1 MDKNKIKSYLTS
13 AFVNEVEEKA
23 VGLKKT
29 ETIKS
34 QNKKTND
41 EALKIKNKELDAYS
55 KNLTAN
61 KEQNSKEVKKREL
74 DKKEQEI
81 HDNVEIAEGTL
92 LNIDYDNPID
102 KKFAERFEK
111 ALAGDP
117 TMGNSNQYANVVQD
131 KVWGGDPNFGQSL
144 VDKTKAMA
152 KIQQNVVGGGNT
164 MFPYGVKNGNY
175 PVNENTDKNI
185 KMKRLIFKKPFNG
198 LDNALNLIPETYRV
212 DDKQF
217 EMTDGTE
224 TYKVRWEGT
233 LTEGRAIVLN
243 ETNINVVNESIDKI
257 KHLMGF
263 KSEETLGNVRGKNR
277 LDENKMFNDIW
288 SKTKSLLTETE
299 DIEGQD
305 PNEGE
310 FDDVDMAQ
318 AAEAKKDVEGNVPT
332 EAKMNVQKPKE
343 ENWDV
348 NVKGQ
353 AEEAKKHVHMNES
366 YMNEEGEEL
375 KGPVSIFAQ
384 NLNKGFFQRIINNID
399 NNKQTF
405 ESAFKVMLKEML
417 EQNPKLATTSLKND
431 LKNIVITII
440 DEIIKSNENPQADLA
455 QKQTKTPISEEEEM
469 TEEKDRFDEI
479 FEGLDEE
486 EDEINENNDTLDFIK
501 KNINKIESDPN
512 VKNIAQKI
520 AKDPKAM
527 SELEMVLN
535 KLNVGVNESLGINP
549 EKIALA
555 FISKSKSLNEFDAGG
570 GFWAGLL
577 GGGTLAH
584 YIYSVPAVDSIV
596 HGASSA
602 AMGETMVGAILGATL
617 GVIASYV
624 YEKYKK

>member
-1 MDKNKIKSYLTS
+1 
-13 AFVNEVEEKA
+13 
-23 VGLKKT
+23 
-29 ETIKS
+29 
-34 QNKKTND
+34 
-41 EALKIKNKELDAYS
+41 
-55 KNLTAN
+55 
-61 KEQNSKEVKKREL
+61 
-74 DKKEQEI
+74 
-81 HDNVEIAEGTL
+81 
-92 LNIDYDNPID
+92 
-102 KKFAERFEK
+102 
-111 ALAGDP
+111 
-117 TMGNSNQYANVVQD
+117 
-131 KVWGGDPNFGQSL
+131 L

-152 KIQQNVVGGGNT
+152 KIKQNVVGGGNT

-366 YMNEEGEEL
+366 YMNEEGEEKEFADVEKL
-375 KGPVSIFAQ
+375 KKILGLSASEMA
-384 NLNKGFFQRIINNID
+384 LERINT
-399 NNKQTF
+399 KQ
-405 ESAFKVMLKEML
+405 EIVAAVMSFIGILIGK
-417 EQNPKLATTSLKND
+417 
-431 LKNIVITII
+431 
-440 DEIIKSNENPQADLA
+440 NPQFAMQLKTMLPAMVKNELGDLA
-455 QKQTKTPISEEEEM
+455 QKQMEAPMSEEEEM

-486 EDEINENNDTLDFIK
+486 
-501 KNINKIESDPN
+501 
-512 VKNIAQKI
+512 
-520 AKDPKAM
+520 
-527 SELEMVLN
+527 
-535 KLNVGVNESLGINP
+535 
-549 EKIALA
+549 
-555 FISKSKSLNEFDAGG
+555 
-570 GFWAGLL
+570 
-577 GGGTLAH
+577 
-584 YIYSVPAVDSIV
+584 
-596 HGASSA
+596 
-602 AMGETMVGAILGATL
+602 
-617 GVIASYV
+617 
-624 YEKYKK
+624 

>member
-41 EALKIKNKELDAYS
+41 EALKSKNKELDAYS

-81 HDNVEIAEGTL
+81 HDNVEIATGTL

-111 ALAGDP
+111 ALVGDP
-117 TMGNSNQYANVVQD
+117 TFGNSNKYANVVQD

-152 KIQQNVVGGGNT
+152 KIPQNVVGGGKT
-164 MFPYGVKNGNY
+164 LFPYGVKNGNF

-288 SKTKSLLTETE
+288 NKTKSLLTETE

-310 FDDVDMAQ
+310 FDDVDMVQ
-318 AAEAKKDVEGNVPT
+318 ANEVKKDVEGNVPT

-353 AEEAKKHVHMNES
+353 AEEAKKHIHMNES
-366 YMNEEGEEL
+366 YMNEEGEEKEFADVEKL
-375 KGPVSIFAQ
+375 KKIWGLSSSEMALEKINTKQELVEAVMAFIEILIGNNPEFATQ
-384 NLNKGFFQRIINNID
+384 LK
-399 NNKQTF
+399 T
-405 ESAFKVMLKEML
+405 MLPAMV
-417 EQNPKLATTSLKND
+417 KNE
-431 LKNIVITII
+431 LG
-440 DEIIKSNENPQADLA
+440 DLA
-455 QKQTKTPISEEEEM
+455 QKQMEAPMSEEEE
-469 TEEKDRFDEI
+469 TYEEKDRFDEI

-486 EDEINENNDTLDFIK
+486 EDEINENIFKNIFNRLKGKSKEQMEPIIKHEFDDLSDDEVIK
-501 KNINKIESDPN
+501 KYKTLWGDISGMEPRTGNPDNDSWYYINSNLLDKLEDMYPNVIKSIKNELINK
-512 VKNIAQKI
+512 KNKEREILK
-520 AKDPKAM
+520 
-527 SELEMVLN
+527 N
-535 KLNVGVNESLGINP
+535 KER
-549 EKIALA
+549 
-555 FISKSKSLNEFDAGG
+555 
-570 GFWAGLL
+570 
-577 GGGTLAH
+577 
-584 YIYSVPAVDSIV
+584 
-596 HGASSA
+596 
-602 AMGETMVGAILGATL
+602 ILRGN
-617 GVIASYV
+617 
-624 YEKYKK
+624 

>member
-41 EALKIKNKELDAYS
+41 EALKNKNKELDAYS

-61 KEQNSKEVKKREL
+61 KEKNSKEVKKREL
-74 DKKEQEI
+74 DEKEQEI
-81 HDNVEIAEGTL
+81 HDNVEIATGTL

-117 TMGNSNQYANVVQD
+117 TFGNSNKYANVVQD

-152 KIQQNVVGGGNT
+152 KVQQNVVGGGNT

-288 SKTKSLLTETE
+288 NKTKSLLTETE

-310 FDDVDMAQ
+310 FDDVDMVQ
-318 AAEAKKDVEGNVPT
+318 ATEAKKDVEGNVPT

-353 AEEAKKHVHMNES
+353 AEEAKKHIHMNES
-366 YMNEEGEEL
+366 YMNEEGEEKEFADVEKL
-375 KGPVSIFAQ
+375 KKILGLSSSEMALERINTKQEIVEAVMAFIEILIGKNPEFAMQ
-384 NLNKGFFQRIINNID
+384 LK
-399 NNKQTF
+399 T
-405 ESAFKVMLKEML
+405 MLPAMV
-417 EQNPKLATTSLKND
+417 KNE
-431 LKNIVITII
+431 L
-440 DEIIKSNENPQADLA
+440 SDLA
-455 QKQTKTPISEEEEM
+455 QKQMEAPMSEEEE
-469 TEEKDRFDEI
+469 THEEKDRFDEI

-486 EDEINENNDTLDFIK
+486 DN
-501 KNINKIESDPN
+501 
-512 VKNIAQKI
+512 
-520 AKDPKAM
+520 
-527 SELEMVLN
+527 
-535 KLNVGVNESLGINP
+535 
-549 EKIALA
+549 
-555 FISKSKSLNEFDAGG
+555 
-570 GFWAGLL
+570 
-577 GGGTLAH
+577 
-584 YIYSVPAVDSIV
+584 
-596 HGASSA
+596 
-602 AMGETMVGAILGATL
+602 
-617 GVIASYV
+617 
-624 YEKYKK
+624 

>member
-13 AFVNEVEEKA
+13 MFVNEAEEKA

-41 EALKIKNKELDAYS
+41 EALKSKNKQLDSYS
-55 KNLTAN
+55 INLGAN
-61 KEQNSKEVKKREL
+61 KETNSKEVKKREL
-74 DKKEQEI
+74 DEKEQEI
-81 HDNVEIAEGTL
+81 HDNVEIATGTL

-152 KIQQNVVGGGNT
+152 KIKQNVVGGGNT

-353 AEEAKKHVHMNES
+353 AEGAKKHIHMNES
-366 YMNEEGEEL
+366 YMNEEGEEKEFADVEKL
-375 KGPVSIFAQ
+375 KKIWGLSSSEMALERINTKQEIVEAVMAFIGILIGKNPEFAMQ
-384 NLNKGFFQRIINNID
+384 LK
-399 NNKQTF
+399 T
-405 ESAFKVMLKEML
+405 MLPAMV
-417 EQNPKLATTSLKND
+417 KNE
-431 LKNIVITII
+431 LG
-440 DEIIKSNENPQADLA
+440 DLA
-455 QKQTKTPISEEEEM
+455 QKQMEAPMSEEK
-469 TEEKDRFDEI
+469 EEKDRFDEI

-486 EDEINENNDTLDFIK
+486 EDEMALNE
-501 KNINKIESDPN
+501 IEKTISVGEKVESEVED
-512 VKNIAQKI
+512 KLESKI
-520 AKDPKAM
+520 ANLSD
-527 SELEMVLN
+527 EQ
-535 KLNVGVNESLGINP
+535 KLQLKTQLSKIGITSDSKIQDVVSKLNESLYETEGDT
-549 EKIALA
+549 KIRVANALNTVGGA
-555 FISKSKSLNEFDAGG
+555 LMKSLLVPIIPVAIGHSGIGVASGFVITAAVAGG
-570 GFWAGLL
+570 LIGLAKLL
-577 GGGTLAH
+577 G
-584 YIYSVPAVDSIV
+584 S
-596 HGASSA
+596 
-602 AMGETMVGAILGATL
+602 ETTKA
-617 GVIASYV
+617 
-624 YEKYKK
+624 

>member
-13 AFVNEVEEKA
+13 MFVNEAEEKA

-41 EALKIKNKELDAYS
+41 EALKSKNKELDAYS
-55 KNLTAN
+55 KNLGAN
-61 KEQNSKEVKKREL
+61 KETNSKEVKKREL
-74 DKKEQEI
+74 DEKEQEI
-81 HDNVEIAEGTL
+81 HDNVEIASGTL

-117 TMGNSNQYANVVQD
+117 TFGNSNEYANVVQD

-152 KIQQNVVGGGNT
+152 KIKQNVVGGGNT

-366 YMNEEGEEL
+366 YMNEEGEEKEFADVEKL
-375 KGPVSIFAQ
+375 KKILGLSASEMALERINTKQEIVEAVMAFIGILIGKNPEFAMQ
-384 NLNKGFFQRIINNID
+384 LK
-399 NNKQTF
+399 T
-405 ESAFKVMLKEML
+405 MLPAMV
-417 EQNPKLATTSLKND
+417 KNE
-431 LKNIVITII
+431 LG
-440 DEIIKSNENPQADLA
+440 DLA
-455 QKQTKTPISEEEEM
+455 QKQMETPMSEEEEM

-486 EDEINENNDTLDFIK
+486 
-501 KNINKIESDPN
+501 
-512 VKNIAQKI
+512 
-520 AKDPKAM
+520 
-527 SELEMVLN
+527 
-535 KLNVGVNESLGINP
+535 
-549 EKIALA
+549 
-555 FISKSKSLNEFDAGG
+555 
-570 GFWAGLL
+570 
-577 GGGTLAH
+577 
-584 YIYSVPAVDSIV
+584 
-596 HGASSA
+596 
-602 AMGETMVGAILGATL
+602 
-617 GVIASYV
+617 
-624 YEKYKK
+624 

>member
-13 AFVNEVEEKA
+13 MFVNEAEEKA

-41 EALKIKNKELDAYS
+41 EALKSKNKELDAYS
-55 KNLTAN
+55 KNLEAN
-61 KEQNSKEVKKREL
+61 KETNSKEVKKREL
-74 DKKEQEI
+74 DEKEQEI
-81 HDNVEIAEGTL
+81 HDNVEIATGTL

-117 TMGNSNQYANVVQD
+117 TFGNSNEYANVVQD

-144 VDKTKAMA
+144 VDKTKAMS

-164 MFPYGVKNGNY
+164 MFPYGIKNGNY

-198 LDNALNLIPETYRV
+198 LDNALNLIPETYKV

-224 TYKVRWEGT
+224 TYKMRWEGT

-263 KSEETLGNVRGKNR
+263 KSEETLGIVRGKNR

-288 SKTKSLLTETE
+288 SKTKSLLNETE

-318 AAEAKKDVEGNVPT
+318 AAEAKKDIEGNVPT

-366 YMNEEGEEL
+366 YMNEEGEY
-375 KGPVSIFAQ
+375 KGPVAKFSQF
-384 NLNKGFFQRIINNID
+384 LSKDFFQRLIDNID
-399 NNKQTF
+399 NNRQTF
-405 ESAFKVMLKEML
+405 ELAFQAMLEDMLK
-417 EQNPKLATTSLKND
+417 QNPKLATTSLKND
-431 LKNIVITII
+431 LKNIVISII
-440 DEIIKSNENPQADLA
+440 DKKIESNENPQADLA
-455 QKQTKTPISEEEEM
+455 NQAMQSSNVSYVKEM

-486 EDEINENNDTLDFIK
+486 
-501 KNINKIESDPN
+501 
-512 VKNIAQKI
+512 
-520 AKDPKAM
+520 
-527 SELEMVLN
+527 
-535 KLNVGVNESLGINP
+535 
-549 EKIALA
+549 
-555 FISKSKSLNEFDAGG
+555 
-570 GFWAGLL
+570 
-577 GGGTLAH
+577 
-584 YIYSVPAVDSIV
+584 
-596 HGASSA
+596 
-602 AMGETMVGAILGATL
+602 
-617 GVIASYV
+617 
-624 YEKYKK
+624 

>member
-41 EALKIKNKELDAYS
+41 EALKNKNKELDAYS

-74 DKKEQEI
+74 DEKEQEI
-81 HDNVEIAEGTL
+81 RDNVEIATGTL

-117 TMGNSNQYANVVQD
+117 TFGNSNEYANVVQD

-144 VDKTKAMA
+144 VDKTKAMS
-152 KIQQNVVGGGNT
+152 KVQQNVVGGGNT
-164 MFPYGVKNGNY
+164 MFPYGVKNGNF

-288 SKTKSLLTETE
+288 TKTKSLLTESE

-305 PNEGE
+305 PNEGD
-310 FDDVDMAQ
+310 FDDVDMNQ
-318 AAEAKKDVEGNVPT
+318 ANEAKKDIQGNVPA

-366 YMNEEGEEL
+366 YMSEEENEKQFADVEKL
-375 KGPVSIFAQ
+375 KKILGLSSSEMA
-384 NLNKGFFQRIINNID
+384 LNRINT
-399 NNKQTF
+399 KQ
-405 ESAFKVMLKEML
+405 
-417 EQNPKLATTSLKND
+417 
-431 LKNIVITII
+431 
-440 DEIIKSNENPQADLA
+440 EIIEAVMSFIEILIGKNPEFATQLKTMLPAMVKNELNDLA
-455 QKQTKTPISEEEEM
+455 QKQMDTPMSEEEE
-469 TEEKDRFDEI
+469 THEEKDRFDEV

-486 EDEINENNDTLDFIK
+486 EDEINENIFKNIFNRLKGKSKEQMEPIIKHEFDDLSDDEVIK
-501 KNINKIESDPN
+501 KYKTLWGDISGMEPRT
-512 VKNIAQKI
+512 
-520 AKDPKAM
+520 
-527 SELEMVLN
+527 
-535 KLNVGVNESLGINP
+535 GNP
-549 EKIALA
+549 DND
-555 FISKSKSLNEFDAGG
+555 S
-570 GFWAGLL
+570 WY
-577 GGGTLAH
+577 
-584 YIYSVPAVDSIV
+584 YIYSNLLDKLEDMYPNVIKSIKN
-596 HGASSA
+596 
-602 AMGETMVGAILGATL
+602 ELINKKNKELEILKNKERILRGN
-617 GVIASYV
+617 
-624 YEKYKK
+624 

>member
-13 AFVNEVEEKA
+13 MFVNEAEEKA

-41 EALKIKNKELDAYS
+41 EALKSKNKELDAYS
-55 KNLTAN
+55 KNLGAN
-61 KEQNSKEVKKREL
+61 KETNSKEVKKREL
-74 DKKEQEI
+74 DEKEQEI
-81 HDNVEIAEGTL
+81 HDNVEIATGTL

-152 KIQQNVVGGGNT
+152 KIKQNVVGGGNT

-277 LDENKMFNDIW
+277 LDENKIFNDIW

-366 YMNEEGEEL
+366 YMNEEGEEKEFADVEKL
-375 KGPVSIFAQ
+375 KKILGLSASEMALERINTKQEIVEAVMSFIGILIGKNPEFAMQ
-384 NLNKGFFQRIINNID
+384 LK
-399 NNKQTF
+399 T
-405 ESAFKVMLKEML
+405 MLPAMV
-417 EQNPKLATTSLKND
+417 KNE
-431 LKNIVITII
+431 LG
-440 DEIIKSNENPQADLA
+440 DLA
-455 QKQTKTPISEEEEM
+455 QKQMEAPMSEEE
-469 TEEKDRFDEI
+469 EEKDRFDEI

-486 EDEINENNDTLDFIK
+486 EDEINENYDNSSTEFRFSLGEK
-501 KNINKIESDPN
+501 KNSRNNVLNYRKI
-512 VKNIAQKI
+512 
-520 AKDPKAM
+520 
-527 SELEMVLN
+527 SELLMKQTPISMKYVDGDSSMANPICMVNISPTDGSKEVVEYECIPQIKTKGNLKTIRN
-535 KLNVGVNESLGINP
+535 TDTIN
-549 EKIALA
+549 
-555 FISKSKSLNEFDAGG
+555 
-570 GFWAGLL
+570 
-577 GGGTLAH
+577 
-584 YIYSVPAVDSIV
+584 
-596 HGASSA
+596 
-602 AMGETMVGAILGATL
+602 GAIQTIERYAESIYNDK
-617 GVIASYV
+617 V
-624 YEKYKK
+624 E